1 MAAACAVQELITD
14 ISVTFCGSG
23 LKPPGSVMRCS
34 GDGRLLGWPAKWL
47 FEGRDMVGVFM
58 GAEVGST
65 AFDEG
70 VGEGEDRISA
80 AS

>member
-1 MAAACAVQELITD
+1 
-14 ISVTFCGSG
+14 
-23 LKPPGSVMRCS
+23 
-34 GDGRLLGWPAKWL
+34 
-47 FEGRDMVGVFM
+47 MVGVFM

-70 VGEGEDRISA
+70 VGEGVDRISA

>member
-1 MAAACAVQELITD
+1 
-14 ISVTFCGSG
+14 
-23 LKPPGSVMRCS
+23 MRCS